1 MLIMTDWYICTPP
14 KFCLGF
20 EGDNEVVALEI
31 STDLTDE
38 WDLKVDVEKS
48 GQKNIIQ
55 LQRVG
60 QVYSALLTA
69 SVLAD
74 DGQYLMQVRG
84 TLGEQVRHSNIFYAT
99 VHDSITLNTTVPV
112 VTVTGPDK
120 SKISKVEGYNKSK
133 ISFTVDVAFAE
144 YKVCVVPAN
153 SSTQDAG
160 VLIPTDGGSINT
172 SGADGDYPASTPIE
186 VTITGTDLETAS
198 SGDNVKIVKVFV
210 KTEAGIWSVA

>member
-1 MLIMTDWYICTPP
+1 MLSMTNWYICTPP

-38 WDLKVDVEKS
+38 WDLTVDVEKN

-60 QVYSALLTA
+60 QVYSALLT
-69 SVLAD
+69 SSMLAD

-99 VHDSITLNTTVPV
+99 VHDSINAVDAFPPPLPSEFEQMEERITELNQHPPRPGQDGFWEIWNPDSGQYEASDILLPEGGGGGTGNVSSQELNVIKVLDRVEYDELPQKDPRTL
-112 VTVTGPDK
+112 
-120 SKISKVEGYNKSK
+120 Y
-133 ISFTVDVAFAE
+133 
-144 YKVCVVPAN
+144 
-153 SSTQDAG
+153 
-160 VLIPTDGGSINT
+160 LIRG
-172 SGADGDYPASTPIE
+172 
-186 VTITGTDLETAS
+186 
-198 SGDNVKIVKVFV
+198 
-210 KTEAGIWSVA
+210 

>member
-1 MLIMTDWYICTPP
+1 M
-14 KFCLGF
+14 
-20 EGDNEVVALEI
+20 
-31 STDLTDE
+31 
-38 WDLKVDVEKS
+38 
-48 GQKNIIQ
+48 
-55 LQRVG
+55 
-60 QVYSALLTA
+60 
-69 SVLAD
+69 
-74 DGQYLMQVRG
+74 
-84 TLGEQVRHSNIFYAT
+84 
-99 VHDSITLNTTVPV
+99 
-112 VTVTGPDK
+112 
-120 SKISKVEGYNKSK
+120 EGYNKSK

-172 SGADGDYPASTPIE
+172 SGADGDYPASTPVE

>member
-99 VHDSITLNTTVPV
+99 VHDSINA
-112 VTVTGPDK
+112 
-120 SKISKVEGYNKSK
+120 
-133 ISFTVDVAFAE
+133 VDAFPPPLPSE
-144 YKVCVVPAN
+144 FE
-153 SSTQDAG
+153 QMEER
-160 VLIPTDGGSINT
+160 I
-172 SGADGDYPASTPIE
+172 
-186 VTITGTDLETAS
+186 TDLNQHPPRPGLDGFWEIWNPDSGQYEAS
-198 SGDNVKIVKVFV
+198 DIPDMWQWVEV
-210 KTEAGIWSVA
+210 

>member
-1 MLIMTDWYICTPP
+1 MLIMTNWYICTPP

-20 EGDNEVVALEI
+20 EGDNEAVALEI

-38 WDLKVDVEKS
+38 WDLMVDVEKD

-69 SVLAD
+69 SMLAD

-99 VHDSITLNTTVPV
+99 VHDSINAVDAFPPPLPSEFEQMEERITELNQHPRGLAWMGFGRFGTRIAASTRRR
-112 VTVTGPDK
+112 
-120 SKISKVEGYNKSK
+120 ISLYRRVEE
-133 ISFTVDVAFAE
+133 VH
-144 YKVCVVPAN
+144 
-153 SSTQDAG
+153 
-160 VLIPTDGGSINT
+160 PTT
-172 SGADGDYPASTPIE
+172 SG
-186 VTITGTDLETAS
+186 TG
-198 SGDNVKIVKVFV
+198 
-210 KTEAGIWSVA
+210 

>member
-69 SVLAD
+69 SVLA
-74 DGQYLMQVRG
+74 G
-84 TLGEQVRHSNIFYAT
+84 
-99 VHDSITLNTTVPV
+99 
-112 VTVTGPDK
+112 
-120 SKISKVEGYNKSK
+120 
-133 ISFTVDVAFAE
+133 
-144 YKVCVVPAN
+144 
-153 SSTQDAG
+153 
-160 VLIPTDGGSINT
+160 
-172 SGADGDYPASTPIE
+172 
-186 VTITGTDLETAS
+186 
-198 SGDNVKIVKVFV
+198 
-210 KTEAGIWSVA
+210 